1 MWGKSRVFCGSGKA
15 TECRPCKRED
25 AWPEIVTNEWR
36 WRRLAWRMMTD
47 RDEAVLGSKV
57 LTPDRGSDGLGGSGR
72 GGDERVRYCT

>member
-1 MWGKSRVFCGSGKA
+1 
-15 TECRPCKRED
+15 
-25 AWPEIVTNEWR
+25 
-36 WRRLAWRMMTD
+36 MMTD

>member
-1 MWGKSRVFCGSGKA
+1 VWGKSRVFCGSGKA